1 MNGREQVRLTRRF
14 ILEAA
19 HIAADDSGGFV
30 TRWCA
35 LGTLWAA
42 MRGQSGREVTG
53 QAAPLSQMRVQIIV
67 RAAPYNASNR
77 PKPGQRFRDANRC
90 FHINAVTEHDPDG
103 RYLSCGSEEVVLL

>member
-53 QAAPLSQMRVQIIV
+53 QAGPRRRCVYKSSYGLRPIMRPIVQSPV
-67 RAAPYNASNR
+67 RDFGMPT
-77 PKPGQRFRDANRC
+77 
-90 FHINAVTEHDPDG
+90 AVFILM
-103 RYLSCGSEEVVLL
+103 R

>member
-35 LGTLWAA
+35 LGTLWPPCAA
-42 MRGQSGREVTG
+42 NQGER
-53 QAAPLSQMRVQIIV
+53 
-67 RAAPYNASNR
+67 
-77 PKPGQRFRDANRC
+77 
-90 FHINAVTEHDPDG
+90 
-103 RYLSCGSEEVVLL
+103 

>member
-1 MNGREQVRLTRRF
+1 MNGREKVRLTRRF

-53 QAAPLSQMRVQIIV
+53 QPAPCRRCVYKSSYGLHPLSLI
-67 RAAPYNASNR
+67 
-77 PKPGQRFRDANRC
+77 
-90 FHINAVTEHDPDG
+90 HI
-103 RYLSCGSEEVVLL
+103 

>member
-53 QAAPLSQMRVQIIV
+53 QAGPSVAD
-67 RAAPYNASNR
+67 ACKNNR
-77 PKPGQRFRDANRC
+77 TGCA
-90 FHINAVTEHDPDG
+90 
-103 RYLSCGSEEVVLL
+103 L

>member
-42 MRGQSGREVTG
+42 MRGQSGER
-53 QAAPLSQMRVQIIV
+53 
-67 RAAPYNASNR
+67 
-77 PKPGQRFRDANRC
+77 
-90 FHINAVTEHDPDG
+90 
-103 RYLSCGSEEVVLL
+103 

>member
-42 MRGQSGREVTG
+42 MARPIRARGNRASRPPVADACTNHRTG
-53 QAAPLSQMRVQIIV
+53 CAL
-67 RAAPYNASNR
+67 
-77 PKPGQRFRDANRC
+77 
-90 FHINAVTEHDPDG
+90 
-103 RYLSCGSEEVVLL
+103 